1 MHQSS
6 SQQEFK
12 SNLESTHETVSVI
25 PAVPVQKDDN
35 SKSNNPP
42 VATAATTTTVNTAVG
57 SVIRNTMNTTT
68 NPVPATMT
76 SNATTGTG
84 TGTAIRLGQKRS
96 AATAFQESIMPPSSS
111 SSSSFPNLLAS
122 SFHLPFQTTLSNLG
136 TTGSSTGSDYSGND
150 ESYTIAPQPQQSIAC
165 SNTTAI
171 TDGTCG
177 LASGTTTNSAQID
190 LTPINRNGKNLT
202 EKKIRRL
209 EKNRLSARN
218 CRRKKKE
225 YTLNLQREIM
235 MLEGENLR
243 LRLQL
248 QIGQEAEQSAI
259 KEQEKVTEGIDDC
272 KWHVVENE

>member
-12 SNLESTHETVSVI
+12 SKLESTHETVSII
-25 PAVPVQKDDN
+25 PAVPVQKDNN

-42 VATAATTTTVNTAVG
+42 PAATTTTTTPATTTNLNTAVG
-57 SVIRNTMNTTT
+57 SVIRDTMNATT
-68 NPVPATMT
+68 NPMPATMT
-76 SNATTGTG
+76 NNATTGTG
-84 TGTAIRLGQKRS
+84 IRLGQKRS
-96 AATAFQESIMPPSSS
+96 AATAFQESITHP

-122 SFHLPFQTTLSNLG
+122 SFHLPFQTTLTNLG

-150 ESYTIAPQPQQSIAC
+150 ESYTIAPKPQQSIAC

-171 TDGTCG
+171 TDVTCG
-177 LASGTTTNSAQID
+177 LAAGTTATSAQID

-248 QIGQEAEQSAI
+248 QIGQEAGQSTI
-259 KEQEKVTEGIDDC
+259 KEQEKVTEGIDEC